1 VADGV
6 RGEAYALLDLD
17 YLSWAG
23 TGRSDRAAELG
34 LMLENLKAVAANYRR
49 AGIQRF
55 VLAYFVRDRQELRS
69 VHESLGVQL
78 RVVRLTVPLDE
89 ITRRLTSDVTSGR
102 LDDLREAAAAIA
114 AEEGVGVEDVV
125 VTNDRPMPLVAQEI
139 MSFLGWC

>member
-1 VADGV
+1 VP
-6 RGEAYALLDLD
+6 
-17 YLSWAG
+17 
-23 TGRSDRAAELG
+23 
-34 LMLENLKAVAANYRR
+34 
-49 AGIQRF
+49 
-55 VLAYFVRDRQELRS
+55 
-69 VHESLGVQL
+69 L